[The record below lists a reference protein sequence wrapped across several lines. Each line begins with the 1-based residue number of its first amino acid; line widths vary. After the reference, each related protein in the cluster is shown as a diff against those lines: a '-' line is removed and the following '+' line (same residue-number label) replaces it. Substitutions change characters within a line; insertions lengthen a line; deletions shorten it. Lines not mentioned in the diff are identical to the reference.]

1 MSQIFLPSDDL
12 YVKNSECFPASW
24 KQNSRYFSFQVSVC
38 WISWSSTLPEKHYHR
53 PANPFTLDISGY
65 ALSKTLALCW
75 FFKRS
80 SFFLIKRSTFTFVVN
95 RIFLLSEVVRNFL
108 TFISWNPNFH
118 REARCGYPFFT
129 KITLRFLQRGSF
141 FAHPGLLIIKNLKGL
156 G

>member
-1 MSQIFLPSDDL
+1 MSKTQNVFQRVENKTPDIFLFKFL
-12 YVKNSECFPASW
+12 CVGFPE
-24 KQNSRYFSFQVSVC
+24 
-38 WISWSSTLPEKHYHR
+38 EKHYHR

-65 ALSKTLALCW
+65 TLSKTLALCR

-80 SFFLIKRSTFTFVVN
+80 SFCMIKRSTFTFVVN

-118 REARCGYPFFT
+118 REARCGYSFFT

-141 FAHPGLLIIKNLKGL
+141 FPHPGLLITKNLKGL